1 MVLLHADGSFALA
14 GCLLRKMS
22 IWLYQL
28 TVALVFKLG
37 FAKVPKC
44 DLNEPSQI
52 FYQLHDLTSEIGHVK
67 FYDRARYCADV
78 PDRVFGNEE
87 DTTVFVPV
95 AACLYF
101 CRSGDINDCSL
112 TNCMITY
119 ARKAWCPPLLWRS
132 LMSILSTV
140 GESFKVI
147 NPEENFATAVN
158 DCDLACAMTNSQ
170 RRIIDHREGQQAAQQ
185 HLLGALLVIFSLPDT
200 DTLVLSGE
208 VLAKIYSGDI
218 VLWND
223 TSIRQL
229 NPDIILPGKV
239 IRPYA
244 YTGIS
249 RATYVFTHFLAEY
262 DEHWRETRGV
272 FDYADLINNGT
283 FSATWNRTSSQI
295 GFIDEQDVASDLY
308 DQQYM
313 IAYMTMFNDL
323 WSGVNV
329 ASILNKAGTVITYS
343 DLKTAVK
350 RSMSEL
356 FTNSNLSKPLYLDP
370 VTVSNAYPLVYFSF
384 VTMNGNSEPSES
396 CYDLVEFFAFFL
408 NSIDEELSER
418 FAGYF
423 NLFPLTVPVKFLV
436 EQSVLKNIYC
446 NNESLHSLVNLVIQ
460 QENKQSDLLLSLIAV
475 SVCVAAVALAVISLL
490 SYKRYRVIKAYR
502 SKNWILSE
510 YDIKFWDYMVE
521 GNKYSSMS
529 SSSASRQS
537 KGDDFNP
544 DEYWK
549 FYLAASGR
557 FRYNEVLMFGSE
569 CLNNPL
575 NFQFDTCKRLFTIL
589 RLNSCN
595 IAPLIGL
602 VIKNLT
608 VYHVYESPGRGS
620 LHQTL
625 ESAPYELND
634 EIKFILSMDVA
645 NGIQF
650 LHKHGIVHGLLDT
663 WNIFL
668 DKNWTAKISNWSHIF
683 ICEKEGEF
691 HHLKDCSELIE
702 KVNDEYHL
710 KRLIF
715 RHRALLLGQVTAFGF
730 EHDLYSFAMI
740 LTEIFTREVPFA
752 DRSAV
757 IGWKGM
763 LEEVV
768 KDPNLSPICPDIPGP
783 VKDLIVKLT
792 KPNPEITAEGVTITL
807 QLNQP
812 TSKGIVDILL
822 KTMENYMTHL
832 EEKVEERTTELK
844 AVTARMEML
853 LNSMLPRD
861 VAIRLQN
868 GQKVEPEYYQSVTIY
883 FSDIV
888 SFTTLCS
895 ESTALEVVN
904 LLNALYTMFDN
915 NIERF
920 DVYKVETIGDAYM
933 CVSGLPKRNGIKHVE
948 QISRLAIALVE
959 GVDTFI
965 IPHRPDRKLQVRV
978 GVHSG
983 PVMTG
988 VVGIKMPRF
997 CLFGDTVNT
1006 ASRMESTSL
1015 PNKIQASEDTANL
1028 LRQFPE
1034 FIVEE
1039 RGEFDVKLVI
1049 TVLGERKNENVLDC
1063 GNHHLKFQRAQN
1075 SAYRVVMKIFC
1086 ELSCKSIND
1095 CPEQYLCSDGLCSL
1109 AVPTLK
1115 SCQSH
1120 SMCDS
1125 SEHCMYGF
1133 CWRLLKNVCPSNT
1146 VAYNPRLPL
1155 QCSTSASLNICPIG
1169 YDCNADTGY
1178 CCSQFPV
1185 AKGGQNCKN
1194 KTCQD
1199 INSYCTNEVCTCL
1212 PGYSL
1217 KLGVCTRDGYALNS
1231 PCALNA
1237 DCLTPYSEC
1246 NDGSC
1251 QCRSGFSPRDA
1262 RCVPNP
1268 YRCTFGEPMTVD
1280 NQIIE
1285 CSMTKLTVA
1294 SLRDVFPFSLDNF
1307 ETARSVELLLV
1318 RANADTCPEDGYCA
1332 SYEYPESQFFGTGGI
1347 SSRGFC
1353 CPRPKAKCPA
1363 GVPYEIQKGKTC
1375 QQLCPSDSHFC
1386 YYDYFLLE
1394 PVCCPRPCKI
1404 NELAMNGRCVLQK
1417 SIGEEC
1423 SSDEECFSHN
1433 AFCLRTQ
1440 TESFCGC
1447 SNGEIEFEGNCIV
1460 PTCFYGEPLK
1470 TGKGEL
1476 IRCTEKCPLHEYVCF
1491 TPFQVCCLIPVV
1503 TTPDSEE
1510 FVAIGENLT
1519 DSSEVIVPTTVV
1531 DVITTTDLFPTTDD
1545 LFTTTETYTTTSD
1558 DDEAFTKDGCGGEG
1572 STTVEEAATADDAE
1586 SEQIS
1591 TSTLPETEQ
1600 QTSVSVLDDNF
1611 PEGNNSESSTGV
1623 TQSNGVTEVSDGI
1636 AEESAATAAAAT
1648 TTTSSTVQTSS
1659 SQIVVMVI
1667 YPQKELTDAP
1677 KVVEEETKKE
1687 EEEEEEVTMEDNNTG
1702 GASTIGDATAS
1713 VWYRKKPII
1722 ST

>member
-95 AACLYF
+95 AAC
-101 CRSGDINDCSL
+101 
-112 TNCMITY
+112 
-119 ARKAWCPPLLWRS
+119 
-132 LMSILSTV
+132 
-140 GESFKVI
+140 
-147 NPEENFATAVN
+147 
-158 DCDLACAMTNSQ
+158 
-170 RRIIDHREGQQAAQQ
+170 
-185 HLLGALLVIFSLPDT
+185 ALLVIFN
-200 DTLVLSGE
+200 TLVLSGE

-308 DQQYM
+308 DQQYI

-537 KGDDFNP
+537 KGDEFNP

-1039 RGEFDVKLVI
+1039 RGEFDVK
-1049 TVLGERKNENVLDC
+1049 
-1063 GNHHLKFQRAQN
+1063 FQRAQN

-1086 ELSCKSIND
+1086 KNSELSCKSIND

-1687 EEEEEEVTMEDNNTG
+1687 KEEEVTMEDNNTG

>member
-78 PDRVFGNEE
+78 PDRSSYLL
-87 DTTVFVPV
+87 P
-95 AACLYF
+95 L
-101 CRSGDINDCSL
+101 
-112 TNCMITY
+112 
-119 ARKAWCPPLLWRS
+119 AWCPPLLWRS

-140 GESFKVI
+140 G
-147 NPEENFATAVN
+147 
-158 DCDLACAMTNSQ
+158 D
-170 RRIIDHREGQQAAQQ
+170 
-185 HLLGALLVIFSLPDT
+185 ALLVIFSLPDT

-308 DQQYM
+308 DQQYI

-537 KGDDFNP
+537 KGDEFNP

-988 VVGIKMPRF
+988 VVGIKMP
-997 CLFGDTVNT
+997 
-1006 ASRMESTSL
+1006 SRMESTSL

-1039 RGEFDVKLVI
+1039 RGEFDVK
-1049 TVLGERKNENVLDC
+1049 
-1063 GNHHLKFQRAQN
+1063 FQRAQN

-1086 ELSCKSIND
+1086 KNSELSCKSIND

-1687 EEEEEEVTMEDNNTG
+1687 EEEEVTMEDNNTG

>member
-78 PDRVFGNEE
+78 PDRSSYLL
-87 DTTVFVPV
+87 P
-95 AACLYF
+95 L
-101 CRSGDINDCSL
+101 
-112 TNCMITY
+112 
-119 ARKAWCPPLLWRS
+119 AWCPPLLWRS

-140 GESFKVI
+140 G
-147 NPEENFATAVN
+147 
-158 DCDLACAMTNSQ
+158 D
-170 RRIIDHREGQQAAQQ
+170 
-185 HLLGALLVIFSLPDT
+185 ALLVIFSLPDT

-308 DQQYM
+308 DQQYI

-537 KGDDFNP
+537 KGDEFNP

-1039 RGEFDVKLVI
+1039 RGEFDVK
-1049 TVLGERKNENVLDC
+1049 
-1063 GNHHLKFQRAQN
+1063 FQRAQN

-1086 ELSCKSIND
+1086 KNSELSCKSIND

-1687 EEEEEEVTMEDNNTG
+1687 EEEEVTMEDNNTG

>member
-95 AACLYF
+95 AAC
-101 CRSGDINDCSL
+101 
-112 TNCMITY
+112 
-119 ARKAWCPPLLWRS
+119 
-132 LMSILSTV
+132 
-140 GESFKVI
+140 
-147 NPEENFATAVN
+147 
-158 DCDLACAMTNSQ
+158 
-170 RRIIDHREGQQAAQQ
+170 
-185 HLLGALLVIFSLPDT
+185 ALLVIFN
-200 DTLVLSGE
+200 TLVLSGE

-308 DQQYM
+308 DQQYI

-537 KGDDFNP
+537 KGDEFNP

-1039 RGEFDVKLVI
+1039 RGEFDVK
-1049 TVLGERKNENVLDC
+1049 
-1063 GNHHLKFQRAQN
+1063 FQRAQN

-1086 ELSCKSIND
+1086 KNSELSCKSIND

-1687 EEEEEEVTMEDNNTG
+1687 EEEEVTMEDNNTG

>member
-1 MVLLHADGSFALA
+1 
-14 GCLLRKMS
+14 
-22 IWLYQL
+22 
-28 TVALVFKLG
+28 
-37 FAKVPKC
+37 
-44 DLNEPSQI
+44 
-52 FYQLHDLTSEIGHVK
+52 
-67 FYDRARYCADV
+67 
-78 PDRVFGNEE
+78 
-87 DTTVFVPV
+87 
-95 AACLYF
+95 
-101 CRSGDINDCSL
+101 
-112 TNCMITY
+112 MITY
-119 ARKAWCPPLLWRS
+119 ARKARCPPLLWRL

-140 GESFKVI
+140 G
-147 NPEENFATAVN
+147 N
-158 DCDLACAMTNSQ
+158 
-170 RRIIDHREGQQAAQQ
+170 
-185 HLLGALLVIFSLPDT
+185 ALLVIFSLPDT

-223 TSIRQL
+223 THIRQL

-308 DQQYM
+308 EQQYM

-329 ASILNKAGTVITYS
+329 ASILNKAGTIITYS

-537 KGDDFNP
+537 KGDEFNP

-575 NFQFDTCKRLFTIL
+575 NFQFDTCKRLFTVL

-634 EIKFILSMDVA
+634 EIKYILSMDVA

-768 KDPNLSPICPDIPGP
+768 KDPNLSPICPDIPCP

-1049 TVLGERKNENVLDC
+1049 VLGERKNENVLDC
-1063 GNHHLKFQRAQN
+1063 GNHNLKFQRAQN
-1075 SAYRVVMKIFC
+1075 SAYPVVMKIFC
-1086 ELSCKSIND
+1086 ELSCESIND

-1169 YDCNADTGY
+1169 YNCNADTGY

-1246 NDGSC
+1246 NDGLC
-1251 QCRSGFSPRDA
+1251 KCRSGFSPRDA

-1307 ETARSVELLLV
+1307 ETTRSVELLLV
-1318 RANADTCPEDGYCA
+1318 RASADTCPEDGYCA

-1363 GVPYEIQKGKTC
+1363 GVPYAIQKGKTC

-1417 SIGEEC
+1417 SMGEEC

-1470 TGKGEL
+1470 NGKGEL
-1476 IRCTEKCPLHEYVCF
+1476 IRCIAKCPLHEYVCF
-1491 TPFQVCCLIPVV
+1491 TPFQVCCLIPII

-1510 FVAIGENLT
+1510 FVAIEENFT

-1531 DVITTTDLFPTTDD
+1531 DVITTTDLFLTTDD
-1545 LFTTTETYTTTSD
+1545 LFTTTEMYTTTSN
-1558 DDEAFTKDGCGGEG
+1558 DDEAFTTEG
-1572 STTVEEAATADDAE
+1572 WSTTVEETATVDDAE

-1591 TSTLPETEQ
+1591 TTTLPESESTPAEQ
-1600 QTSVSVLDDNF
+1600 QTSVSILDDNF
-1611 PEGNNSESSTGV
+1611 PEGNNSQSSPEV
-1623 TQSNGVTEVSDGI
+1623 TQSNVVTEVSEDT
-1636 AEESAATAAAAT
+1636 ALESATTATTTTT

-1667 YPQKELTDAP
+1667 YPQKELTDVP
-1677 KVVEEETKKE
+1677 KVVQEEKKE
-1687 EEEEEEVTMEDNNTG
+1687 EEEEVMMEENNTG
-1702 GASTIGDATAS
+1702 GVSTIGDTAAS

>member
-44 DLNEPSQI
+44 NLNDPSQI

-95 AACLYF
+95 AAC
-101 CRSGDINDCSL
+101 
-112 TNCMITY
+112 
-119 ARKAWCPPLLWRS
+119 
-132 LMSILSTV
+132 
-140 GESFKVI
+140 
-147 NPEENFATAVN
+147 
-158 DCDLACAMTNSQ
+158 
-170 RRIIDHREGQQAAQQ
+170 
-185 HLLGALLVIFSLPDT
+185 ALLVIFN
-200 DTLVLSGE
+200 TLVLSGE

-223 TSIRQL
+223 THIRQL

-308 DQQYM
+308 EQQYM

-329 ASILNKAGTVITYS
+329 ASILNKAGTIITYS

-537 KGDDFNP
+537 KGDEFNP

-575 NFQFDTCKRLFTIL
+575 NFQFDTCKRLFTVL

-634 EIKFILSMDVA
+634 EIKYILSMDVA

-768 KDPNLSPICPDIPGP
+768 KDPNLSPICPDIPCP

-1039 RGEFDVKLVI
+1039 RGEFDVKV
-1049 TVLGERKNENVLDC
+1049 
-1063 GNHHLKFQRAQN
+1063 
-1075 SAYRVVMKIFC
+1075 
-1086 ELSCKSIND
+1086 
-1095 CPEQYLCSDGLCSL
+1095 L

-1120 SMCDS
+1120 STCDS

-1169 YDCNADTGY
+1169 YNCNADTGY

-1246 NDGSC
+1246 NDGLC
-1251 QCRSGFSPRDA
+1251 KCRSGFSPRDA

-1318 RANADTCPEDGYCA
+1318 RASADTCPEDGYCA

-1417 SIGEEC
+1417 SMGEEC

-1470 TGKGEL
+1470 SGKGEL
-1476 IRCTEKCPLHEYVCF
+1476 IRCTAKCPLHEYVCF
-1491 TPFQVCCLIPVV
+1491 TPFQVCCLIPIV

-1510 FVAIGENLT
+1510 FVAIGENFT

-1531 DVITTTDLFPTTDD
+1531 DVITTTDLFLTTDD
-1545 LFTTTETYTTTSD
+1545 LFTTTEMYTTTSN
-1558 DDEAFTKDGCGGEG
+1558 DDEAFTTDGW
-1572 STTVEEAATADDAE
+1572 STTVEETATVDDAK

-1591 TSTLPETEQ
+1591 TSTLPESESTSAEQ
-1600 QTSVSVLDDNF
+1600 QTSVSILDDNF
-1611 PEGNNSESSTGV
+1611 PEGNNSQSSPEV
-1623 TQSNGVTEVSDGI
+1623 TQSNVVTEVSEDT
-1636 AEESAATAAAAT
+1636 ALESATTATTTT

-1667 YPQKELTDAP
+1667 YPQKELTDVP
-1677 KVVEEETKKE
+1677 KVVQEEKKKE
-1687 EEEEEEVTMEDNNTG
+1687 EEEEEEEVMMEEDNNTG

>member
-78 PDRVFGNEE
+78 PDRSSYLL
-87 DTTVFVPV
+87 P
-95 AACLYF
+95 L
-101 CRSGDINDCSL
+101 
-112 TNCMITY
+112 
-119 ARKAWCPPLLWRS
+119 AWCPPLLWRS

-140 GESFKVI
+140 G
-147 NPEENFATAVN
+147 
-158 DCDLACAMTNSQ
+158 D
-170 RRIIDHREGQQAAQQ
+170 
-185 HLLGALLVIFSLPDT
+185 ALLVIFSLPDT

-308 DQQYM
+308 DQQYI

-537 KGDDFNP
+537 KGDEFNP

-1039 RGEFDVKLVI
+1039 RGEFDVK
-1049 TVLGERKNENVLDC
+1049 
-1063 GNHHLKFQRAQN
+1063 FQRAQN

-1086 ELSCKSIND
+1086 KNSELSCKSIND

-1687 EEEEEEVTMEDNNTG
+1687 KEEEVTMEDNNTG